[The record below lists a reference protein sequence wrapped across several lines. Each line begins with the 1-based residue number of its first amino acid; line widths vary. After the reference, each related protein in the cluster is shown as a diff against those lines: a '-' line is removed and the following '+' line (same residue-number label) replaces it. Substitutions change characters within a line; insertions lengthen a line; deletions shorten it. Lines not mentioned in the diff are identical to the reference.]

1 MINQTIEYKNAISFH
16 IRPIGTFVNA
26 VKNYNCIVQ
35 VTKND
40 LTVQGNKAM
49 QLLRLA
55 IVKGDQV
62 TVEVDGDN
70 EEALLKELIEILL
83 GGE

>member
-1 MINQTIEYKNAISFH
+1 MAIKTVEYTNEISFH
-16 IRPIGTFVNA
+16 IRPIGKFTNA
-26 VKNYNCIVQ
+26 VKNHTCEVS

-55 IVKGDQV
+55 IVKGDFV
-62 TVEVDGDN
+62 TIEVKGNDEDS
-70 EEALLKELIEILL
+70 LLEELIKILL